1 MSDFGAVEAIRDEGA
16 AAMLP
21 GLPDA
26 AAEDETLDDVAPAE
40 DAGDESGPGLAGSGT

>member
-1 MSDFGAVEAIRDEGA
+1 MSDFGAVEGIRDEGP

-26 AAEDETLDDVAPAE
+26 AVEDEDLDD
-40 DAGDESGPGLAGSGT
+40 DAAADDGGGSGPGLAGSEA

>member
-1 MSDFGAVEAIRDEGA
+1 MSDFGAVEGIRDEGA

-26 AAEDETLDDVAPAE
+26 VVEDEELDDDAPAE
-40 DAGDESGPGLAGSGT
+40 DAADESGTGLAGSGT

>member
-1 MSDFGAVEAIRDEGA
+1 MSDFGAVEGIRDEGA

-26 AAEDETLDDVAPAE
+26 ALEDEAADDDAT
-40 DAGDESGPGLAGSGT
+40 DDGAGDPSDTHRPASED